1 VSASLV
7 ENIPPS
13 PVTPKI
19 PTSNK
24 RKKDAVLWALACP
37 GRIEELVKEGK
48 RDEAERVFGV
58 LEGMLGKW
66 EGVKGTRELR
76 EKATAALGKE
86 E

>member
-1 VSASLV
+1 
-7 ENIPPS
+7 
-13 PVTPKI
+13 
-19 PTSNK
+19 
-24 RKKDAVLWALACP
+24 
-37 GRIEELVKEGK
+37 
-48 RDEAERVFGV
+48 V